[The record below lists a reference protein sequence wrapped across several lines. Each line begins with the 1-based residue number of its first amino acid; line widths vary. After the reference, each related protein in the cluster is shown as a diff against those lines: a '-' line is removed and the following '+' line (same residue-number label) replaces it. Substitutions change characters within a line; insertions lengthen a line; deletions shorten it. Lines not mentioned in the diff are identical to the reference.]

1 MTVYLDQNQVAE
13 RIGVKP
19 RTALALMMEMN
30 PIPICGKVKKRYRV
44 TEENLDRWMA
54 KRMIGRPKTGTI
66 NTGSKKRLERR

>member
-1 MTVYLDQNQVAE
+1 MTVYLDQHQVAE

-30 PIPICGKVKKRYRV
+30 PIAICGTTRKRYRV

-54 KRMIGRPKTGTI
+54 KKMIGKVKTGTVCM
-66 NTGSKKRLERR
+66 GSKRKLERR

>member
-30 PIPICGKVKKRYRV
+30 PIPICGKTRKRYRV

-54 KRMIGRPKTGTI
+54 KRMMGKPVTGGI
-66 NTGSKKRLERR
+66 RTGSKKKLERR

>member
-30 PIPICGKVKKRYRV
+30 PIPISGNVRKRYRV
-44 TEENLDRWMA
+44 TEENFDRWMA
-54 KRMIGRPKTGTI
+54 RRMLGKPKTGTI
-66 NTGSKKRLERR
+66 CTGSKKKLERR

>member
-1 MTVYLDQNQVAE
+1 MTVYLDKEQVAE

-30 PIPICGKVKKRYRV
+30 PIPICGKTRVRYRV

-54 KRMIGRPKTGTI
+54 GRMMGKAKTGTI
-66 NTGSKKRLERR
+66 CTGSRKKLERR